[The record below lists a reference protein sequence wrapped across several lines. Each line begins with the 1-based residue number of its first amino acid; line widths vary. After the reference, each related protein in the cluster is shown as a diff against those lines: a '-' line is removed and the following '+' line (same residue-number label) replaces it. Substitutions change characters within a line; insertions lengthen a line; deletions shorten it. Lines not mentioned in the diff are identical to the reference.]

1 MSENAKSLIQEIHNY
16 MEESM
21 KKSYVFTIDE
31 EIILKQQVNMLQKWL
46 ETLSDYELK
55 RKDK

>member
-31 EIILKQQVNMLQKWL
+31 EMILKQQVNMLQHWL